1 MASFAE
7 KQQLTQ
13 PRTIDELSTRQ
24 SPQMS
29 HLRSALVEA
38 TASVVGSF
46 ACVYTGQPLDTVK
59 VRLQSRP
66 HAYSSALQCLTK
78 TLKQESVASLWKGS
92 TPALAGAVTE
102 NALAFVLNAYLKK
115 AWPPTQ
121 DYPYLQPI
129 AYGGVTGAV
138 AALALCP
145 FDVVKCKVQVTRSGP
160 SGRALNAREMAVHVA
175 KTQGLPGLY
184 RGLGIQI
191 VSMFIIMCS
200 QCTIYYFT
208 FITLYLITP
217 GDANSSSC
225 HMSCATDTRF
235 SVLLDVLWSLRDS
248 TAAQRALRVHTK
260 RRLRSMCRYWNM
272 TLLLLTLCYV
282 TLYFD

>member
-1 MASFAE
+1 MASYAE
-7 KQQLTQ
+7 KQQQLTQ
-13 PRTIDELSTRQ
+13 HHAMNELSTRQ

-66 HAYSSALQCLTK
+66 QAYSSALQCLTK

-102 NALAFVLNAYLKK
+102 NALAFVLNARLKTI
-115 AWPPTQ
+115 WPPTQ
-121 DYPYLQPI
+121 DCPHLQPI

-145 FDVVKCKVQVTRSGP
+145 FDVVKCKVQVTRGGP
-160 SGRALNAREMAVHVA
+160 LGRALNAREMAVHVA

-191 VSMFIIMCS
+191 VSTCIIT
-200 QCTIYYFT
+200 CTLHTVSISA
-208 FITLYLITP
+208 LI
-217 GDANSSSC
+217 C
-225 HMSCATDTRF
+225 H
-235 SVLLDVLWSLRDS
+235 
-248 TAAQRALRVHTK
+248 
-260 RRLRSMCRYWNM
+260 
-272 TLLLLTLCYV
+272 
-282 TLYFD
+282 